1 MERTEN
7 IPGLSLE
14 VESLVA
20 HLQILGYWPVR
31 YYFPW
36 NRSGRNAGKI
46 WYRYGVRNSTQVII
60 VRYDRVEIDPAVSH
74 MTFEDIEWWQL
85 TDKAIRLIAYSLD
98 NTLAGW

>member
-31 YYFPW
+31 WHYIW
-36 NRSGRNAGKI
+36 ERRRNNNPSPQ
-46 WYRYGVRNSTQVII
+46 WRYGVRNDVQLICLRWDKVYMELPVGNQI
-60 VRYDRVEIDPAVSH
+60 
-74 MTFEDIEWWQL
+74 EDIEWWQV
-85 TDKAIRLIAYSLD
+85 TDKAVRLIAYSLD